1 MAFKPNYG
9 QKRAERARAQEEKRN
24 ERVRDQHERAQQRR
38 ATLGPDAG
46 SGAGP
51 GDDAVE

>member
-24 ERVRDQHERAQQRR
+24 ERVRDQHERTLQRR
-38 ATLGPDAG
+38 AELDVTAPSEDEKP
-46 SGAGP
+46 S
-51 GDDAVE
+51 E